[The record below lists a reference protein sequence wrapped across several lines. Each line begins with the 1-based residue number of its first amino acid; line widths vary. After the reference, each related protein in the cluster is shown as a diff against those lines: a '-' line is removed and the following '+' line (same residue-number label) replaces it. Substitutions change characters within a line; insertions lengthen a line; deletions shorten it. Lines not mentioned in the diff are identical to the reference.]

1 MAVENNA
8 DALPQEVEKSPAVSS
23 NDGSVAS
30 DQPAVDARALFKERL
45 CLKLDLYLLTP
56 MLFLNV
62 LSLMGRT
69 NIGAALIQELPTDLH
84 LTAMKAFLATCMP
97 LVMLILFE
105 VPSNLLMKWLEVKY
119 NFSYMRYLC
128 VITFCLGL
136 VTLGQAFDKT
146 YHALLATR
154 FVIGIFDAGLIP
166 GCVFV
171 LSLYYPS
178 VHMQWRMSMLMV
190 ANIISNI
197 VSNILAWA
205 IAEIHNSNGWHGW
218 RWIFLVEGCITMG
231 ISLACCWSNIG
242 RPEKATFL
250 TQEEKDIIAQSVE
263 SRVSTIGLAAE
274 WKTFFSNILNY
285 VWASL
290 YVMTCS
296 TTYSVAIFAPSFVK
310 AFRPHLT
317 TPEIQGQVVPIF
329 VVSAA
334 ACLLVAWL
342 ADRYNHR
349 STFAIIGY
357 IFTIIGYAILHH
369 PKTENGSVK
378 MLGLYFVSIG
388 TYSSLPM
395 VWTLTTLNLAT
406 PLQKAIG
413 SGFVIGVG
421 NVAGFVSAW
430 IFRTSQAPF
439 YTSGMVDALILTCVA
454 AGLTAVTWAYI
465 EWHNR
470 RSSQA
475 TGNLESLSSGVV
487 FKYRS

>member
-1 MAVENNA
+1 
-8 DALPQEVEKSPAVSS
+8 
-23 NDGSVAS
+23 
-30 DQPAVDARALFKERL
+30 
-45 CLKLDLYLLTP
+45 
-56 MLFLNV
+56 
-62 LSLMGRT
+62 
-69 NIGAALIQELPTDLH
+69 
-84 LTAMKAFLATCMP
+84 
-97 LVMLILFE
+97 
-105 VPSNLLMKWLEVKY
+105 
-119 NFSYMRYLC
+119 
-128 VITFCLGL
+128 

-146 YHALLATR
+146 YGALLGTR

-197 VSNILAWA
+197 VSNILAYA
-205 IAEIHNSNGWHGW
+205 IAEIKNGNGWHGW

-231 ISLACCWSNIG
+231 IGLACCWSNIG

-250 TQEEKDIIAQSVE
+250 TQEEKDIIATSVE

-285 VWASL
+285 IWPSL
-290 YVMTCS
+290 YVLTCA
-296 TTYSVAIFAPSFVK
+296 TTYSVAVFAPSFVK
-310 AFRPHLT
+310 AFHPT
-317 TPEIQGQVVPIF
+317 MSTPEIQGQVVPIF

-342 ADRYNHR
+342 ADRFNHR
-349 STFAIIGY
+349 SGFAIIGY
-357 IFTIIGYAILHH
+357 IITVSNDLFFANLNGTLTFHPQIIGYVILHF
-369 PKTENGSVK
+369 PKTENSSVK

-388 TYSSLPM
+388 TYISLPM

-421 NVAGFVSAW
+421 NVGGFVSAW
-430 IFRTSQAPF
+430 IFRTSQAPL
-439 YTSGMVDALILTCVA
+439 YTSGMINGLILTCVA
-454 AGLTAVTWAYI
+454 TGLTAFTWAYI
-465 EWHNR
+465 EWHNK
-470 RSSQA
+470 RSPSV
-475 TGNLESLSSGVV
+475 TDNINSLASGKV
-487 FKYRS
+487 FKFRS